1 MPRRTR
7 AAAKAQAEHVEP
19 LGLALAAD
27 AKRDAL
33 RSITPNS
40 VDGSAEAEK
49 PIEEDAAK
57 KKKSKAK
64 GRKKKGKKD
73 ASDDKAKAENNDD
86 DDERD
91 GIEGVLPHPCP
102 CLPLP
107 ADICPRPRRTPGVA
121 NRQETTPRQQF
132 IRKVVNHGTRHR
144 RRINVQ
150 PGTLAQLNGHANG
163 DTAPD
168 ADSGPGVPDNLQTDQ
183 KTPSEPASLITSPTL
198 AGPQPE
204 DPIEALDFLEDAI
217 EEVGKIL
224 PNLDEVAPEKPA
236 KKENVAKPGPKPT
249 TSGKPTRATAKAP
262 PARTGPSLMKTTQP
276 SATATRSRA
285 IPATTTAPKLTTST
299 MSKRHSTIA
308 PAKSAKDAAT
318 PATKT
323 AKPPTDYLAS
333 KRRPISLQIPPPPE
347 RIRSA
352 KPPTRPTFTLP
363 GDPLTAKRKAAAEER
378 KRKEDEELARKRE
391 FKARPVPGGV
401 ARGARPAS
409 MIVRQTASSRAR
421 MSVCGVEGAE
431 ALAALGASAAA
442 ATGTPGGLRRAGTV
456 TGATTSTS
464 KAAAA
469 AAAARAAAKAKR
481 SSVVAASA
489 AAAPRAP
496 GGPGAAPREHR
507 RAEAR
512 RPRRRLPSGVAP
524 HGRGPRRA
532 ARPRSP
538 CRSRRARPAAPSRAE
553 DAVAQR
559 HKARAIYNRDRTEG
573 ALRERERREK
583 EEAARRAR
591 AEAAEKGRI
600 ASREW
605 AEKHKKRVASAAAA
619 AKAPQ
624 VAVRAVE

>member
-1 MPRRTR
+1 MEPGTN
-7 AAAKAQAEHVEP
+7 AEPE
-19 LGLALAAD
+19 
-27 AKRDAL
+27 
-33 RSITPNS
+33 
-40 VDGSAEAEK
+40 
-49 PIEEDAAK
+49 
-57 KKKSKAK
+57 
-64 GRKKKGKKD
+64 
-73 ASDDKAKAENNDD
+73 
-86 DDERD
+86 
-91 GIEGVLPHPCP
+91 
-102 CLPLP
+102 
-107 ADICPRPRRTPGVA
+107 
-121 NRQETTPRQQF
+121 
-132 IRKVVNHGTRHR
+132 
-144 RRINVQ
+144 
-150 PGTLAQLNGHANG
+150 TLAQLNGHVNG
-163 DTAPD
+163 DTARD
-168 ADSGPGVPDNLQTDQ
+168 ADSRPGVPVKLETDQ

-224 PNLDEVAPEKPA
+224 PDLDKVAPEKPT
-236 KKENVAKPGPKPT
+236 KKEKVAKPGPKPT

-262 PARTGPSLMKTTQP
+262 PATRTGPSLTKTTQP

-285 IPATTTAPKLTTST
+285 IPATTTTPKLTTST

-308 PAKSAKDAAT
+308 PAKSAKDATT

-378 KRKEDEELARKRE
+378 KRREEEELARKRE
-391 FKARPVPGGV
+391 FKARPVPGAV

-431 ALAALGASAAA
+431 ALAALGASTAA
-442 ATGTPGGLRRAGTV
+442 ATATQGGLRRAGTV

-481 SSVVAASA
+481 SSVVAAASA
-489 AAAPRAP
+489 AAAPKRPAGQAPPRASVVVP
-496 GGPGAAPREHR
+496 KRAAPAAGSPAASPRTATGPGA
-507 RAEAR
+507 
-512 RPRRRLPSGVAP
+512 S
-524 HGRGPRRA
+524 RA
-532 ARPRSP
+532 ASVAV
-538 CRSRRARPAAPSRAE
+538 SVASSAAGSAITPE

-559 HKARAIYNRDRTEG
+559 QKARAIYNRDRVEG
-573 ALRERERREK
+573 AARERERRDK

-605 AEKHKKRVASAAAA
+605 AEKNKRRVASAAAA

-624 VAVRAVE
+624 VAVQAVE